1 MDLVSK
7 HEAGGKRNADCL
19 GVEILD
25 HNAMDWSRIRRSVYE
40 VQQRFRYEYA
50 GPIAEL
56 RQRLVVMPRPVHGNQ
71 RLLHHRLEVSEPRV
85 RRRIRADRFGNV
97 VVQISIPKVE
107 EAVDFD
113 VSLIVE
119 RSTGQGPHLEPA
131 TRQALQVYLLPS
143 ALTRP
148 DAALRAAAAELA
160 LRGKKGAELAIAAS
174 GWVHRRMNYGLDRT
188 GVHTT
193 AGEALAEGHGVC
205 QDYAHVMLA
214 LCRLL
219 GLPARYVSGHLVGEG
234 GTHAWVEVLLPA
246 PGEGEPVKILALDP
260 THDRAADL
268 RYLTVAVGRDYH
280 DVAPVSGTYRAPHP
294 GSLSAS
300 RRVGV
305 TQVEREIAT

>member
-1 MDLVSK
+1 VDLVSK
-7 HEAGGKRNADCL
+7 HESGGQRDADVL
-19 GVEILD
+19 GVEFLD

-50 GPIAEL
+50 APISEL
-56 RQRLVVMPRPVHGNQ
+56 RQRLVVLPRPVHGNQ
-71 RLLHHRLEVSEPRV
+71 RLLHHHLEVSEPRF
-85 RRRIRADRFGNV
+85 RRRIRGDRFGNV
-97 VVQISIPKVE
+97 VLQISIPKVE

-119 RSTGQGPHLEPA
+119 RSTGQRPHLETV
-131 TRQALQVYLLPS
+131 TRQALNVYLLPS

-160 LRGKKGAELAIAAS
+160 LSGEKGAELAIAAS
-174 GWVHRRMNYGLDRT
+174 GWVYSRMSYRFDRT

-234 GTHAWVEVLLPA
+234 GTHAWVEVLLPT
-246 PGEGEPVKILALDP
+246 PGETVEILAWDP
-260 THDRAADL
+260 THNRAADL
-268 RYLTVAVGRDYH
+268 RYLTVSVGRDYY

-305 TQVEREIAT
+305 TQVEREIAA